1 MAAVSVSDLSNSH
14 HDNDNLF
21 TSYFQK
27 TVSLCDWWLIKADK
41 DFQGKR
47 LAVAGVTSREQQVLR
62 VFHSAPITKRYDV
75 FTLETAD
82 GIIVVFQGFINKTRT
97 IENGF
102 PSEVFSHFLFGF
114 PPYWEEYAEN
124 CFKQAV
130 SSDFDFQ
137 NASDFDEST
146 DQGSED
152 FRPIPSPYKN
162 KDTSENELNIK
173 AEVNISEKMLNAAR
187 ILRNLSGN
195 LKSKEK
201 SEQISVD
208 KGSSSMKK
216 ARRKISFDEQ
226 ASPLAGKS
234 KEKIC
239 ILSPE
244 SLSLRRSRAGRL
256 LLPTLDF
263 WRNQI
268 PVYDADRNIT
278 GIQEELKISGGCKS
292 EPQSRS
298 KRKGKS

>member
-1 MAAVSVSDLSNSH
+1 MLSSTLYLLTLSF
-14 HDNDNLF
+14 LF
-21 TSYFQK
+21 EIK
-27 TVSLCDWWLIKADK
+27 VSLCDWWLIKADK

-146 DQGSED
+146 DQGCSED

-173 AEVNISEKMLNAAR
+173 DLEAVLECVDEGEVICEESLLRSPTAGDFGILKQPSNNFQETMLSTMKTFAKVNDVTPSMIESIPMNTIPSNSGSQKCSRPLGDLKENKKQKPMSGCSMNHKNKELISE
-187 ILRNLSGN
+187 
-195 LKSKEK
+195 
-201 SEQISVD
+201 VD
-208 KGSSSMKK
+208 
-216 ARRKISFDEQ
+216 
-226 ASPLAGKS
+226 
-234 KEKIC
+234 
-239 ILSPE
+239 
-244 SLSLRRSRAGRL
+244 
-256 LLPTLDF
+256 
-263 WRNQI
+263 
-268 PVYDADRNIT
+268 
-278 GIQEELKISGGCKS
+278 EL
-292 EPQSRS
+292 
-298 KRKGKS
+298 